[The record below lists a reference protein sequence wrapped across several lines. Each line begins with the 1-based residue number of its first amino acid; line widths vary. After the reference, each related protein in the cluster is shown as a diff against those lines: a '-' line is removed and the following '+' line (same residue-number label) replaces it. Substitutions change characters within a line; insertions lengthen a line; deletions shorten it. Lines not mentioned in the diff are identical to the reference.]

1 MKLITSAI
9 LLLTLLPACTTSS
22 RPQTRDAHVTMK
34 GSPVTLEGTSRAPLV
49 GDPAPNFAAVATD
62 LSEKHLSDFRG
73 KVVIL
78 STVPSLD
85 TKVCDAETRAFNE
98 RAAALGDGVVVL
110 TVSMDLPFAQKRWCA
125 AAGID
130 RVITLSDSKLRQVGD
145 RYALRIRE
153 HGLLARAVTV
163 IDAQGIIRYQQI
175 VPEIASEPNYD
186 SAIAAAQ
193 AASRGVLGSCL
204 EK

>member
-1 MKLITSAI
+1 MKLLLPAA
-9 LLLTLLPACTTSS
+9 LLLALLPACTTSP
-22 RPQTRDAHVTMK
+22 RPHAREGLVTMK
-34 GSPVTLEGTSRAPLV
+34 GTPVTLEGASPAPAV
-49 GDPAPNFAAVATD
+49 GDPAPDFAAVAND

-98 RAAALGDGVVVL
+98 RASALGDNVVVL

-130 RVITLSDSKLRQVGD
+130 RVITLSDSKQRQVGD

-163 IDAQGIIRYQQI
+163 IDPRGIIRYQQI
-175 VPEIASEPNYD
+175 VPEVATEPNYD
-186 SAIAAAQ
+186 AAISAAMEAARAAA
-193 AASRGVLGSCL
+193 RM
-204 EK
+204 

>member
-1 MKLITSAI
+1 MQRIG
-9 LLLTLLPACTTSS
+9 LLLLLGVSLFLPACTTSP
-22 RPQTRDAHVTMK
+22 RPHAREGLVTMK
-34 GSPVTLEGTSRAPLV
+34 GKPVTLEGAARAPAV
-49 GDPAPNFAAVATD
+49 GDDAPDFAAVATD
-62 LSEKHLSDFRG
+62 LSDKHLSDFRG

-85 TKVCDAETRAFNE
+85 TPVCDAETRAFNE
-98 RAAALGDGVVVL
+98 RASALGDKFVVL
-110 TVSMDLPFAQKRWCA
+110 TISMDLPFAQKRWCA

-163 IDAQGIIRYQQI
+163 IDPRGIIRYQQI
-175 VPEIASEPNYD
+175 VPEVATEPNYD
-186 SAIAAAQ
+186 AAISAATGAAR
-193 AASRGVLGSCL
+193 AASGM
-204 EK
+204 

>member
-1 MKLITSAI
+1 MKLITPAI
-9 LLLTLLPACTTSS
+9 LLLALLPACTTSPRPHS
-22 RPQTRDAHVTMK
+22 RDTLVTMK
-34 GSPVTLEGTSRAPLV
+34 GKPVTLEGASSAPLV
-49 GDPAPNFAAVATD
+49 GDSAPDFAAVATD

-85 TKVCDAETRAFNE
+85 TPVCDAETRAFNE
-98 RAAALGDGVVVL
+98 RAAALGDNVVVL

-163 IDAQGIIRYQQI
+163 IDPRGIIRYQQI
-175 VPEIASEPNYD
+175 VPEIATEPNYD
-186 SAIAAAQ
+186 AAISAATGAAR
-193 AASRGVLGSCL
+193 AAG
-204 EK
+204 K

>member
-1 MKLITSAI
+1 
-9 LLLTLLPACTTSS
+9 
-22 RPQTRDAHVTMK
+22 MK
-34 GSPVTLEGTSRAPLV
+34 GKPVTLEGAARAPAV
-49 GDPAPNFAAVATD
+49 GDDAPDFAAVATD

-85 TKVCDAETRAFNE
+85 TPVCDAETRAFNE
-98 RAAALGDGVVVL
+98 RASALGDKFVVL

-145 RYALRIRE
+145 RYTLRIRE

-163 IDAQGIIRYQQI
+163 IDPRGIIRYQQI
-175 VPEIASEPNYD
+175 VPEIATEPNYD
-186 SAIAAAQ
+186 AAISAATGAARAAA
-193 AASRGVLGSCL
+193 GM
-204 EK
+204 

>member
-1 MKLITSAI
+1 MKSLLPAV
-9 LLLTLLPACTTSS
+9 LLLALLPACTTSR
-22 RPQTRDAHVTMK
+22 RPHAREALVTMK
-34 GSPVTLEGTSRAPLV
+34 GTPVTLEGTSPAPAV
-49 GDPAPNFAAVATD
+49 GDSAPDFAAVAND

-85 TKVCDAETRAFNE
+85 TKVCDAETRTFNE
-98 RAAALGDGVVVL
+98 RASALGDNVVVL

-130 RVITLSDSKLRQVGD
+130 RVITLSDSKLRQVSD

-163 IDAQGIIRYQQI
+163 IDPRGIIRYQQI
-175 VPEIASEPNYD
+175 VPEVATEPNYD
-186 SAIAAAQ
+186 AAISAATGAARAAA
-193 AASRGVLGSCL
+193 GM
-204 EK
+204 

>member
-1 MKLITSAI
+1 MTRLLLPAA
-9 LLLTLLPACTTSS
+9 LLLTLLPACTISP
-22 RPQTRDAHVTMK
+22 RPHAREALVTMK
-34 GSPVTLEGTSRAPLV
+34 GTPVTLEGASPAPAV
-49 GDPAPNFAAVATD
+49 GDDAPDFAAVAND

-98 RAAALGDGVVVL
+98 RASALGDKFVVL
-110 TVSMDLPFAQKRWCA
+110 TISMDLPFAQKRWCA

-163 IDAQGIIRYQQI
+163 IDPRGIIRYQQI
-175 VPEIASEPNYD
+175 VPEVATEPNYD
-186 SAIAAAQ
+186 AAISAAMGAARAAA
-193 AASRGVLGSCL
+193 GL
-204 EK
+204 